1 MPRFDSSTTAED
13 GPPVVAGALS
23 GVARR
28 APMPA
33 LDPHFPLLLALADDE
48 TTAASIR
55 IAQALAISK
64 GAVPTVVRALG
75 VMRAA
80 EVAVSPLGGMEL
92 EEYFSQEYKR
102 ASAEAVEKQVHTIA
116 GPVAWPVD
124 ITDQSP
130 IDAIVALASGLRAGL
145 IVMGLRHHGVLRRA
159 ISRDLLGEV
168 LRVTRVPV
176 LAVRADI
183 SALPKRVVV
192 AIDFGAAS
200 IRSAHL
206 ARHLMDND
214 GAMYFVHVSRE
225 NSDGLRARLDAVVDE
240 LAAAPG
246 VTVSSILLHGDVQ
259 SSIEG
264 LAYAVDADLLA
275 VGSEEHSLFDRVATG
290 SMSMKLAH
298 TARWSTLVVPSR
310 RKNQ

>member
-1 MPRFDSSTTAED
+1 
-13 GPPVVAGALS
+13 
-23 GVARR
+23 
-28 APMPA
+28 
-33 LDPHFPLLLALADDE
+33 
-48 TTAASIR
+48 
-55 IAQALAISK
+55 
-64 GAVPTVVRALG
+64 
-75 VMRAA
+75 
-80 EVAVSPLGGMEL
+80 VSPLGGIAL

-102 ASAEAVEKQVHTIA
+102 LCRDAVEKRVHSVAGQVGWTL
-116 GPVAWPVD
+116 D

-130 IDAIVALASGLRAGL
+130 IDAIVARASGLRAGL

-176 LAVRADI
+176 LAVRSDL

-200 IRSAHL
+200 IRAANLACHL
-206 ARHLMDND
+206 IDDD
-214 GAMYFVHVSRE
+214 GAMYFVHVSQD
-225 NSDGLRARLDAVVDE
+225 NSDSLRARLDALIDD
-240 LAAAPG
+240 LALPPG

-264 LAYAVDADLLA
+264 LAHAVSADLLA

-310 RKNQ
+310 HANQ

>member
-1 MPRFDSSTTAED
+1 MPRLDISTNAAD
-13 GPPVVAGALS
+13 GTPFVAGALPR
-23 GVARR
+23 VARR
-28 APMPA
+28 VVTPA
-33 LDPHFPLLLALADDE
+33 LDPVFPLLLAIADDE
-48 TTAASIR
+48 TAAASIR
-55 IAQALAISK
+55 IAHTLADKK

-75 VMRAA
+75 DMRAA
-80 EVAVSPLGGMEL
+80 EVAVSPLGGIAL

-102 ASAEAVEKQVHTIA
+102 LRRDAVETQVRSVA
-116 GPVAWPVD
+116 GQVEWTLD

-130 IDAIVALASGLRAGL
+130 IDAIVARASESRAGL

-176 LAVRADI
+176 LAVRSDL

-192 AIDFGAAS
+192 AIDFGGAS
-200 IRSAHL
+200 IRAANLACHL
-206 ARHLMDND
+206 IDDD

-225 NSDGLRARLDAVVDE
+225 NSDGLRARLDALIDE
-240 LAAAPG
+240 LAPPPG

-264 LAYAVDADLLA
+264 LAHAVGADLLA
-275 VGSEEHSLFDRVATG
+275 VGNEEHSLFDRVATG

-310 RKNQ
+310 HASL

>member
-1 MPRFDSSTTAED
+1 VT
-13 GPPVVAGALS
+13 
-23 GVARR
+23 
-28 APMPA
+28 PA
-33 LDPHFPLLLALADDE
+33 LDAVFPLLLAIADDE
-48 TTAASIR
+48 TAAASIG
-55 IAQALAISK
+55 IAHTLADKK

-75 VMRAA
+75 DMRAA
-80 EVAVSPLGGMEL
+80 EVAVSPLGGIAL

-102 ASAEAVEKQVHTIA
+102 LRRDAVETQVRSVA
-116 GPVAWPVD
+116 GQVEWTLD

-130 IDAIVALASGLRAGL
+130 IDAIVARASESRAGL

-176 LAVRADI
+176 LAVRPDL

-192 AIDFGAAS
+192 AIDFGGAS
-200 IRSAHL
+200 IRAANLACHL
-206 ARHLMDND
+206 IDDD

-225 NSDGLRARLDAVVDE
+225 NSDGLRARLDALIDE
-240 LAAAPG
+240 LAPPPG

-259 SSIEG
+259 SSVEG
-264 LAYAVDADLLA
+264 LAHAVGADLLA
-275 VGSEEHSLFDRVATG
+275 VGNEEHSLFDRVATG
-290 SMSMKLAH
+290 SMSLKLAH

-310 RKNQ
+310 HATL